1 MRNSRIASLIESS
14 RSRNPTLSPG
24 TDHFMEANMPPETAS
39 AGMGPR
45 HSFKDGVSS
54 LPSHIITYND
64 GLTDLFAL
72 SLSKVLV
79 AEYQAILDYGEL
91 KNDMESKLQL
101 IREEMSASKIQLSRS
116 GYTEEE
122 PLQVEHPILTK
133 GQIRNDKLEH
143 NILAVDPKIKR
154 LSSEFR
160 KGIEIG
166 FTKAVMQI
174 LPLARTRLPPKI
186 TLPEIYF
193 IAMSKRRRETR
204 RSRDLTIGRTT
215 KTRGHG
221 YLILYSVDSGA
232 CIESWKVSSPSSALP
247 NLFELGRVPDNWH
260 LRQPKLLENPDG
272 AAVQNDAD
280 EAEPDRDEKSTVTK
294 AGRCT

>member
-1 MRNSRIASLIESS
+1 MIESS
-14 RSRNPTLSPG
+14 RSQNPALVPG
-24 TDHFMEANMPPETAS
+24 INHTMEADMPSDTAG

-45 HSFKDGVSS
+45 LSFQNRVAC

-79 AEYQAILDYGEL
+79 AEYQAIIDYCEL
-91 KNDMESKLQL
+91 NNDIKSKLQL
-101 IREEMSASKIQLSRS
+101 VREEMSASKSQLSRP

-122 PLQVEHPILTK
+122 PLQVEHPMLTK

-143 NILAVDPKIKR
+143 DILAVDSKIKR

-160 KGIEIG
+160 QGIETG
-166 FTKAVMQI
+166 FTKAVMKI
-174 LPLARTRLPPKI
+174 LSSTKTRPSSKLA
-186 TLPEIYF
+186 LPEIYF

-204 RSRDLTIGRTT
+204 RSRDMFRGSTT

-232 CIESWKVSSPSSALP
+232 CIESWGVSSPSSALP
-247 NLFELGRVPDNWH
+247 YLLESGTVPDNWH
-260 LRQPKLLENPDG
+260 SRQPRTLLEILDA
-272 AAVQNDAD
+272 AAVQNSAD
-280 EAEPDRDEKSTVTK
+280 EAEPDGDKKLTTDEKSTATE
-294 AGRCT
+294 AGTRT

>member
-1 MRNSRIASLIESS
+1 MF
-14 RSRNPTLSPG
+14 PG
-24 TDHFMEANMPPETAS
+24 TDHFVEADMSSETAS
-39 AGMGPR
+39 IGMGPPL
-45 HSFKDGVSS
+45 SSKGGVIS

-64 GLTDLFAL
+64 GLIDLFAL
-72 SLSKVLV
+72 VLSKVPV
-79 AEYQAILDYGEL
+79 TEYQAILDYGEL

-101 IREEMSASKIQLSRS
+101 VREEISASKSQLSRS

-122 PLQVEHPILTK
+122 PLQIEHPMLTK

-143 NILAVDPKIKR
+143 DILAVDTKVKR

-160 KGIEIG
+160 EGVEID

-174 LPLARTRLPPKI
+174 LSQARTRPSSKL

-193 IAMSKRRRETR
+193 MVTSKRRRETR
-204 RSRDLTIGRTT
+204 RSRDMAIGRTT

-232 CIESWKVSSPSSALP
+232 CIESWEVSSPSSALP
-247 NLFELGRVPDNWH
+247 NLFESGRAPDDWH
-260 LRQPKLLENPDG
+260 LRQPRVLENPDG
-272 AAVQNDAD
+272 ATIRDDGD
-280 EAEPDRDEKSTVTK
+280 EAKPDGVKQLTTDEKTIVAK
-294 AGRCT
+294 AGTCT

>member
-1 MRNSRIASLIESS
+1 MSS
-14 RSRNPTLSPG
+14 
-24 TDHFMEANMPPETAS
+24 ETAS

-45 HSFKDGVSS
+45 LSSKDRVTS

-64 GLTDLFAL
+64 GLTDIFAL
-72 SLSKVLV
+72 ALSKVLV
-79 AEYQAILDYGEL
+79 TEYQAILDYGEL

-101 IREEMSASKIQLSRS
+101 VREEMSASKSQLSRS

-122 PLQVEHPILTK
+122 PLQIEHPMLVK

-143 NILAVDPKIKR
+143 DILAVDPKIKR

-160 KGIEIG
+160 EEVEIG

-174 LPLARTRLPPKI
+174 LSLAKTRPSPKLM
-186 TLPEIYF
+186 LPEIYF
-193 IAMSKRRRETR
+193 MVMSKRRRETR
-204 RSRDLTIGRTT
+204 RSRDMTIGRTT

-232 CIESWKVSSPSSALP
+232 CIEFWEVSSPSSALP

-260 LRQPKLLENPDG
+260 LRQPTVPTVLENPDG
-272 AAVQNDAD
+272 ATVRNDGD
-280 EAEPDRDEKSTVTK
+280 EAKPDGDKKLTTDEKSTVTK
-294 AGRCT
+294 AGTCI